1 MSLRSVFK
9 RPADWKSQSAQ
20 ATSRWLESTFEV
32 ARWEKMRQAGRRWG
46 WWGAGLGAALG
57 LVAFAPA
64 TWLAQAVANS
74 TSERLLLAD
83 AEGTIWSGSAV
94 AVLTGGPGSRDARAL
109 PGRLGWQLRPAG
121 LGVRLSFTQD
131 CCLRSPLSL
140 TFKPGIGR
148 LSAELTSQAPP
159 GSQAGQWPAA
169 WLIGL
174 GTPWN
179 TLQLNGMLGLETQNV
194 RIEWV
199 QGRLRID
206 GQMQITLRDMASRV
220 TTLDRLG
227 SYRLSVMGAS
237 QPDVA
242 LSLLTEDGVLQLRGE
257 GSVGAS
263 GLHFR
268 GEAQA
273 NEAEL
278 GALGNLLNIIGR
290 RNGDRSVI
298 SIG

>member
-1 MSLRSVFK
+1 MSWLSVVK
-9 RPADWKSQSAQ
+9 NPAGWGAKSAQ

-46 WWGAGLGAALG
+46 RWGAVLGALAG
-57 LVAFAPA
+57 IVMFAPA
-64 TWLAQAVANS
+64 AWLAQAVAQA
-74 TSERLLLAD
+74 TSGRFLLAE

-109 PGRLGWQLRPAG
+109 PGRLGWELHLAG
-121 LGVRLSFTQD
+121 LGFRLAFTQD
-131 CCLRSPLSL
+131 CCLKSPLSL
-140 TFKPGIGR
+140 IVKPGVGR
-148 LSAELTSQAPP
+148 MSAELVSQAPA
-159 GSQAGQWPAA
+159 GAQAGQWPAG

-179 TLQLNGMLGLETQNV
+179 TLQLTGLLGLETQNV
-194 RIEWV
+194 KVEWV

-206 GQMQITLRDMASRV
+206 GNLQITIRDMASRV

-227 SYRLSVMGAS
+227 TYRLSVTGAS
-237 QPDVA
+237 QADVA
-242 LSLLTEDGVLQLRGE
+242 LNLMTEEGVLQLNGQ
-257 GSVGAS
+257 GSAGPS
-263 GLHFR
+263 GVHFH
-268 GEAQA
+268 GEARA

-278 GALGNLLNIIGR
+278 GALSNLLNIIGR
-290 RNGDRSVI
+290 RMGDRSVI